1 MDIHNFFSQISFN
14 RSVRTRLW
22 KKLAAQTRH
31 GMSLD
36 LALQQMRN
44 RAQERHSLTTAIYQ
58 SILERLGQGHDLG
71 TSLFGFATPEEIMLI
86 SSGQRSGKIH
96 EGLILASNLNTA
108 RSKILKD
115 IVSALAYPIFLIGM
129 CILLILVVSFV
140 VMPKFMMLSDPATWN
155 GSAKTFYNLTTF
167 VSSASGILFI
177 SFVIIAIIVSIL
189 TLPIWTGKIRI
200 YFEIIPPWS
209 IYKMLV
215 GSVWL
220 LTVSTLMK
228 SGLQLN
234 HILDNIMQSDNTS
247 SYLKERVYAISM
259 ELGMGKN
266 LGESLYDASMQFPD
280 RDVIDDLIV
289 YAALPNFYLRIY
301 EIAEE
306 WMESGVEIVK
316 QQTRIINIFCI
327 LFIAGFI
334 SFIAVSI
341 SSIQSQL
348 LPGGF

>member
-1 MDIHNFFSQISFN
+1 MDIHNFLSKIAFN
-14 RSVRTRLW
+14 RAVRLRLW

-44 RAQERHSLTTAIYQ
+44 RAQERHSLTTAIYET
-58 SILERLGQGHDLG
+58 ILERLGHGHDLG

-96 EGLILASNLNTA
+96 DGLILASNLNAA
-108 RSKILKD
+108 RGKIVKD
-115 IVSALAYPIFLIGM
+115 IVSALAYPTFLIGM
-129 CILLILVVSFV
+129 CILLLLVVSFV
-140 VMPKFMMLSDPATWN
+140 VMPKFAILSNPATWN
-155 GSAKTFYNLTTF
+155 GSAKTFYNLTSF
-167 VSSASGILFI
+167 ISSSSGIIFLTI
-177 SFVIIAIIVSIL
+177 VILVIITSIL
-189 TLPIWTGKIRI
+189 TFSVWTGKVRI
-200 YFEIIPPWS
+200 YFEHIPPWS

-234 HILDNIMQSDNTS
+234 HILDNMIQSENTTL
-247 SYLKERVYAISM
+247 YLKERVFAISL

-266 LGESLYDASMQFPD
+266 LGESLYDAAMQFPD

-289 YAALPNFYLRIY
+289 YATLPNFYLRIY

-306 WMESGVEIVK
+306 WMESGIEIVK